1 MTVRDVL
8 AAGLLL
14 AGSGL
19 ALSAVIGLFRLPD
32 VYARMHAATKP
43 ATLGVAL
50 CLTGAAVRADDLSDV
65 VKLLA
70 AIAFQLLTA
79 PVAGH
84 LLGRAA
90 HRTGAPQSA
99 HSAVDEL
106 GPSPRQGA

>member
-1 MTVRDVL
+1 MNVLRDVV
-8 AAGLLL
+8 AAVLLL

-19 ALSAVIGLFRLPD
+19 ALSAVLGLFRLPD

-50 CLTGAAVRADDLSDV
+50 CLGGAAVRSDDPSDV
-65 VKLLA
+65 AKLLA
-70 AIAFQLLTA
+70 AIVFQLLTA

-90 HRTGAPQSA
+90 HQTGAPQSE
-99 HSAVDEL
+99 HSVVDEL
-106 GPSPRQGA
+106 GPEERLG

>member
-1 MTVRDVL
+1 MTIVREVI
-8 AAGLLL
+8 AAALLL

-19 ALSAVIGLFRLPD
+19 ALSAVVGLFRLPD

-43 ATLGVAL
+43 ATLGIAL
-50 CLTGAAVRADDLSDV
+50 CLGGAAVRVDDPSDV

-90 HRTGAPQSA
+90 HETGAPQSA
-99 HSAVDEL
+99 HSVVDEL
-106 GPSPRQGA
+106 S

>member
-1 MTVRDVL
+1 MNTARDVL
-8 AAGLLL
+8 AAILLL

-50 CLTGAAVRADDLSDV
+50 CLGGAAVQSDELADV
-65 VKLLA
+65 VKLLL

-90 HRTGAPQSA
+90 HASGAPTSDHTVTDDLA
-99 HSAVDEL
+99 
-106 GPSPRQGA
+106 

>member
-1 MTVRDVL
+1 MSAREAV
-8 AAGLLL
+8 AATLIL

-19 ALSAVIGLFRLPD
+19 ALTAVVGLFRLPD

-50 CLTGAAVRADDLSDV
+50 CLAGAAVRVDDGADV
-65 VKLLA
+65 AKLVA

-84 LLGRAA
+84 LIGRAA
-90 HRTGAPQSA
+90 RRTDAPRSP
-99 HSAVDEL
+99 HTVIDEL
-106 GPSPRQGA
+106 DSPEP